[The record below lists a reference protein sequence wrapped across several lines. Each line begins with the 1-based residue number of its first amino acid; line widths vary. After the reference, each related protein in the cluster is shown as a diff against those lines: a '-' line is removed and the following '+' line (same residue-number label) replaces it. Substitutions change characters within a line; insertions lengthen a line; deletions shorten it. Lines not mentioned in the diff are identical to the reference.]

1 MPDDRRRVLLVS
13 FIEDSRWTG
22 MGRWT
27 HETADALRASGHQV
41 ETWFADDFPRT
52 RGFGRLAVLGF
63 PVVLAAALVRRRK
76 AFDVVVIHEPSG
88 FWYGLMRKLWRS
100 LPPIVVM
107 SHGVETKLFR
117 DIVRYG
123 RAGLAAVPR
132 STRLKAPLLRFWQTD
147 GTLRLGSQVICL
159 STFDRDYLAKDLG
172 VPPTRVTHM
181 INGVEIPDAS
191 EPPERSPDAVL
202 FVGTWLDR
210 KGRRL
215 LPAMWRR
222 VRLEHPQA
230 RLTLVGTGAS
240 RDEVLPWFDATDR
253 DSVSVIERIEN
264 AAEMRRQY
272 EHHALF
278 VLPSLG
284 EGSPLVLLEAMS
296 AGMACVAT
304 RVGGVPDIVT
314 HDLDGCLFEPEDA
327 PEGARQLVRLLGD
340 HTTARNLGS
349 AARERA
355 RQLTWRQ
362 TADTLLAAVNSA
374 LASG

>member
-1 MPDDRRRVLLVS
+1 
-13 FIEDSRWTG
+13 
-22 MGRWT
+22 
-27 HETADALRASGHQV
+27 
-41 ETWFADDFPRT
+41 
-52 RGFGRLAVLGF
+52 
-63 PVVLAAALVRRRK
+63 
-76 AFDVVVIHEPSG
+76 
-88 FWYGLMRKLWRS
+88 
-100 LPPIVVM
+100 
-107 SHGVETKLFR
+107 
-117 DIVRYG
+117 
-123 RAGLAAVPR
+123 
-132 STRLKAPLLRFWQTD
+132 
-147 GTLRLGSQVICL
+147 
-159 STFDRDYLAKDLG
+159 
-172 VPPTRVTHM
+172 M

>member
-1 MPDDRRRVLLVS
+1 MADDRRRILLVS
-13 FIEDSRWTG
+13 FIDDSRWTG

-27 HETADALRASGHQV
+27 HETADALRTSGHRV

-52 RGFGRLAVLGF
+52 RTFGRLAVLLF

-76 AFDVVVIHEPSG
+76 AFDVAVIHEPSG
-88 FWYGLMRKLWRS
+88 VWYGIARKLWRS
-100 LPPIVVM
+100 LPPMVVM

-147 GTLRLGSQVICL
+147 GTLRLASQVICL
-159 STFDRDYLAKDLG
+159 STFDRDYLAKELR
-172 VPPTRVTHM
+172 VPPERVTHM
-181 INGVEIPDAS
+181 VNGVDTPDPT
-191 EPPERSPDAVL
+191 EPPERTPSGVL

-215 LPAMWRR
+215 LPAMWHR
-222 VRLEHPQA
+222 VRHEHPQA

-240 RDEVLPWFDATDR
+240 RDAVVPWFDAGDR

-272 EHHALF
+272 EHNAIF

-296 AGMACVAT
+296 AGMACVAA

-314 HDLDGCLFEPEDA
+314 HDLDGYLFEPEDA
-327 PEGARQLVRLLGD
+327 PEGARLLVRLLGD
-340 HTTARNLGS
+340 HNAARNLGS

-355 RQLTWRQ
+355 RQLTWRR
-362 TADTLLAAVNSA
+362 TADTLLAAVDSA
-374 LASG
+374 LASR